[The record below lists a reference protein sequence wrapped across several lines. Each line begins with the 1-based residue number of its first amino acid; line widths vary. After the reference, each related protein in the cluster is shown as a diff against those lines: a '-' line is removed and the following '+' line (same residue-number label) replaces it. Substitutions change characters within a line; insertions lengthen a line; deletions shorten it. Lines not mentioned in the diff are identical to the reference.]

1 MALATAIM
9 DALAQSTWGWA
20 YRLSLRP
27 GGTVLNDARPFF
39 SRAWRLAT
47 FLGLVIMLVVLSVN
61 SVGEAIR
68 DLNDLHEYGSIVTGA

>member
-1 MALATAIM
+1 
-9 DALAQSTWGWA
+9 
-20 YRLSLRP
+20 
-27 GGTVLNDARPFF
+27 VLNDAQPFF